1 MRLAILSD
9 VHANLAALD
18 AVLAGIGSV
27 DGVRVLGD
35 IVGYGPEP
43 DGVVERLRSAGA
55 TGVCGNHDLAAL
67 GGDLIEWFNPDARA
81 AIEWTIGRISESTRD
96 WLAGLPQR
104 LEEGPFT
111 LVHGSPR
118 DPVWEYITDA
128 QVAATEVDAM
138 TTPYCLFG
146 HTHVP
151 AAFREAGGTTHGRTR
166 SQAGLAMDTV
176 RIRAGTV
183 VVLDDRRALL
193 NPGSVGQPRDGI
205 SSASW
210 LLLDTDALTAT
221 WHRTEY
227 DIARTQGA
235 MRAAGLPGRLVARLT
250 VGA

>member
-1 MRLAILSD
+1 MRMAILSD
-9 VHANLAALD
+9 VHANLTALD
-18 AVLAGIGSV
+18 AVLADVGEV
-27 DGVRVLGD
+27 DAIRVLGD

-43 DGVVERLRSAGA
+43 DEVVERLRSVGA

-81 AIEWTIGRISESTRD
+81 AIEWTIGRISPTTRE
-96 WLAGLPQR
+96 WLSSLPER
-104 LEEGPFT
+104 LEDGQFT

-128 QVAATEVDAM
+128 DVAAAQLDDM

-146 HTHVP
+146 HTHIP
-151 AAFREAGGTTHGRTR
+151 TAFRSSGRTM
-166 SQAGLAMDTV
+166 AAV
-176 RIRAGTV
+176 RTRPGDI

-193 NPGSVGQPRDGI
+193 NPGSVGQARDGI
-205 SSASW
+205 PSASW

-227 DIARTQGA
+227 DIARTQAA
-235 MRAAGLPGRLVARLT
+235 MRAVGLPSRLVARLA

>member
-9 VHANLAALD
+9 VHANLTALD
-18 AVLAGIGSV
+18 AVLADIGDV
-27 DGVRVLGD
+27 DGLRVLGD
-35 IVGYGPEP
+35 IVGYGPDP
-43 DGVVERLRSAGA
+43 DEVVERLRSVGA

-67 GGDLIEWFNPDARA
+67 GGKLIEWFNPDARA
-81 AIEWTIGRISESTRD
+81 AIEWTIGQISEATRD

-128 QVAATEVDAM
+128 EVAAAEVDAM

-151 AAFREAGGTTHGRTR
+151 AAFREVGGTTRSRTR
-166 SQAGLAMDTV
+166 GAAGPTMDTV
-176 RIRAGTV
+176 RMRTGTV

-205 SSASW
+205 PSASW

-227 DIARTQGA
+227 DIARTQRA
-235 MRAAGLPGRLVARLT
+235 MRTAGLPTRLVARLA